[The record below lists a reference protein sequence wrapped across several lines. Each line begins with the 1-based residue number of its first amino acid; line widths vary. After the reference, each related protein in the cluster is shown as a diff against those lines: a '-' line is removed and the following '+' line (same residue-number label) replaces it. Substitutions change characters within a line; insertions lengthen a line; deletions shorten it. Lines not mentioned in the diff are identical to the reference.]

1 MQSSLSRP
9 SGMEAVE
16 LMVMH
21 SEYHKLPVLRAE
33 CCIVPDAAKAA
44 VKADHG
50 KISERWRRYAET
62 DSQYTK
68 CKS

>member
-1 MQSSLSRP
+1 MQSSLRRP
-9 SGMEAVE
+9 PGMEAVE
-16 LMVMH
+16 VMMMQ

-33 CCIVPDAAKAA
+33 CCIGPNAAIPA
-44 VKADHG
+44 VKVDHS

>member
-1 MQSSLSRP
+1 MQRSLSRP
-9 SGMEAVE
+9 PGMEAVE

-21 SEYHKLPVLRAE
+21 SEYHKLPVLRAG
-33 CCIVPDAAKAA
+33 CCIAPNAAKAA

-50 KISERWRRYAET
+50 KISKRWRRYAET
-62 DSQYTK
+62 DSQYAK